1 MQHRAQE
8 RIGRAPAPAAALV
21 HLEIG
26 APEVVAVVEYLDLG
40 DAALGGGFAPG
51 VDDLPAHARVLDA
64 HFAAG
69 AVSVGRTALVIF
81 EGFENRQHIVP
92 RPAAVA
98 ERRPM
103 VPVLLL
109 AAH

>member
-26 APEVVAVVEYLDLG
+26 AAEVVAVVEYLDLG

-51 VDDLPAHARVLDA
+51 VDDLPAHTRVLDA

-69 AVSVGRTALVIF
+69 AIPIGRTALIILKR
-81 EGFENRQHIVP
+81 FENRQHLVP
-92 RPAAVA
+92 GPAAVA
-98 ERRPM
+98 ERRPV
-103 VPVLLL
+103 VP
-109 AAH
+109 